1 VGSVQGRIRR
11 IGIRASIVSTP
22 QGAEIIVPNGRLI
35 SEEVTNWTRSD
46 QLRRVDVSVG
56 ISYGTAQK
64 G

>member
-1 VGSVQGRIRR
+1 
-11 IGIRASIVSTP
+11 VSTP